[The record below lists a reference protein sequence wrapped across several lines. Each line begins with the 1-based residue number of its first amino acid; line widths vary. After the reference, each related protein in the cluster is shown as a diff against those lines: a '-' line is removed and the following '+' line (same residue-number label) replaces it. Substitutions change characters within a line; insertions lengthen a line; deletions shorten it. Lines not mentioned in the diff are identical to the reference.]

1 MGFLDHSFVSSQ
13 NRVLYMYIQFV
24 KYFYKFL
31 SFGTYKSIVCM
42 VNLICIGKFKLNCE
56 SNEWCEWFFQ
66 SISLN
71 QAYNSFMP
79 HLSG

>member
-1 MGFLDHSFVSSQ
+1 MAPVSLSSSGPNLSRLYIIFCSENGIFRPSFVSSQ

-42 VNLICIGKFKLNCE
+42 VNLICIGKFNLY
-56 SNEWCEWFFQ
+56 W
-66 SISLN
+66 
-71 QAYNSFMP
+71 
-79 HLSG
+79 